1 MRSGMKTGHFTRV
14 GIVAKP
20 HRPEAREVVQQLVT
34 WLKEKGREVVLDQ
47 ETAGLIGSEELGVVK
62 TDVPRRADLLVVLGG
77 DGTLLSVARSVE
89 SEEVPILGVNLG
101 GLGFLTEITLDELYA
116 VLGSVLD
123 GKYRGSRRMLLQVTV
138 WRKGEPIAE
147 YVVLNDAV
155 ITKGALAR
163 IVDLEVF
170 ADREYVTAY
179 RADGLIVCTPTGSTA
194 YGLSA
199 GGPILSPSMR
209 AIILV
214 PICPHTLTNRPL
226 VLPEDVRV
234 QVVLGSQN
242 EDVYLTLDGQV
253 GFPLQYRDKV
263 EVHRADREITLI
275 VSPKKSYYEILRSKL
290 KWGER

>member
-1 MRSGMKTGHFTRV
+1 MGTGRFKRV

-20 HRPEAREVVQQLVT
+20 HGPEAREVVQQLIT
-34 WLKEKGREVVLDQ
+34 WLKGKDREIVLDQ
-47 ETAGLIGSEELGVVK
+47 DTAGLIGVGELGVVK
-62 TDVPRRADLLVVLGG
+62 ADVPRKADLVVVLGG

-101 GLGFLTEITLDELYA
+101 GLGFLTEITLDELYS
-116 VLGSVLD
+116 VLGSVLQ
-123 GKYRGSRRMLLQVTV
+123 GKYRSSRRMVLQVKV
-138 WRKGEPIAE
+138 WRQGEAIAE

-155 ITKGALAR
+155 VTKGALAR

-170 ADREYVTAY
+170 TEREYVTAY
-179 RADGLIVCTPTGSTA
+179 RADGLIIGTPTGSTA
-194 YGLSA
+194 YTLSA
-199 GGPILSPSMR
+199 GGPILFPSMR

-226 VLPEDVRV
+226 VLPEDVQV
-234 QVVLGSQN
+234 QVILESQN

-263 EVHRADREITLI
+263 EVRRADREITLI
-275 VSPKKSYYEILRSKL
+275 VSPNKSYYEILRSKL